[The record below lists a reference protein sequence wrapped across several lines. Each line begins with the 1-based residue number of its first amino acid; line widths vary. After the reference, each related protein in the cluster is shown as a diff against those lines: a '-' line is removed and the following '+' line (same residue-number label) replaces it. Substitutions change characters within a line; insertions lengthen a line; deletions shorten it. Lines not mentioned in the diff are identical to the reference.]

1 MSYIINGDRSRIIGN
16 IKGIQVKQNVWYDA
30 QNPRIIFYSRTNIKT
45 FAPCQKK
52 VLELYIMP
60 ITK

>member
-30 QNPRIIFYSRTNIKT
+30 HNPRIIFYSRTNIKT

-52 VLELYIMP
+52 Y
-60 ITK
+60 